1 MKPFFVRNKKK
12 ILEMLAIV
20 AALVLVS
27 ILVVVLLK
35 AFNVIYFD
43 DGMKFNIDL
52 FDEFK
57 NAWYGWVVLILFQIL
72 LTTVLCFVPG
82 ISMAFIL
89 LMQALFNE
97 PWEAFL
103 ISFIG
108 VMLTSTMMYLVG
120 RFGGYRICA
129 KLLGEEDCKRASE
142 LLNNKGV
149 IFFPMMMMFPIF
161 PDDALVMIAG
171 TLKMSLK
178 WFIPSIVVGRGIG
191 VATITFGLSII
202 PFDKFTSPW
211 HWILFVLACA
221 LLLVA
226 IFYLAN
232 LLNNYLHN
240 RNKGDGANK
249 SESDAELESSEAAE
263 AADLQLDEQISQS
276 DEESTTETHS

>member
-35 AFNVIYFD
+35 SFNVIYFD

-57 NAWYGWVVLILFQIL
+57 SAWYGWVVLILFQIL

-89 LMQALFNE
+89 LMQALFHE
-97 PWEAFL
+97 PWKAFL

-129 KLLGEEDCKRASE
+129 KLLGEQDCKKASE
-142 LLNNKGV
+142 LLNHKGV

-171 TLKMSLK
+171 TLRMSLN
-178 WFIPSIVVGRGIG
+178 WFIPSIVIGRGIG
-191 VATITFGLSII
+191 IATITFGLSII

-211 HWILFVLACA
+211 HWILFILACA

-240 RNKGDGANK
+240 RNKGDEANK
-249 SESDAELESSEAAE
+249 AESDAELDSSEATE
-263 AADLQLDEQISQS
+263 AADLQLDEQALQS
-276 DEESTTETHS
+276 DEESTTDTHS